1 MAILINTP
9 YSIRLGIAGA
19 GTMGSGIALS
29 ALLTNMVVTL
39 YDISPE
45 VLESARS
52 YIVNHLERK
61 NKLVNLSNLTL
72 TTNLADL
79 RGAAIVIE
87 AAPEIL
93 SMKEE
98 LFAQLDQICPPPAIL
113 ATNTSTLPVTAIA
126 SATHSPQRVAGMH
139 FFNPAPLMP
148 LVEIVQ
154 AAQSHPDTIDSLVR
168 LAEILGKTP
177 VIARDTPGFIVN
189 RVARPFYG
197 EALRLLGEQV
207 ATYQDIDKLVRLGAG
222 FPMGP
227 FELMDLIGIDINLA
241 ATQSIYEQSFREP
254 RFRPH
259 WIQVQMVQ
267 QKKLGRKTG
276 HGFYSYETNPL
287 KQKEVTPRLGQHSGK
302 VQVSQGG
309 WAPGLIDDLA
319 QAGYELVENHSATG
333 NTIQA
338 TFICSNSSE
347 EFRQALTDYDRV
359 LPESHPI
366 FCSTVIFTLAE
377 VASWVSHPQR
387 LVGFDGLFLVGRPT
401 ATLSTLPVTDPQVA
415 SSAQTFLAGLGKTVI
430 WAADS
435 PGMVLPRIISMLAN
449 EAAFVIG
456 EGIADAKTIDRAMSL
471 GTNFPYGP
479 LEWAS
484 RVGYAQVLDI
494 LDHLHAEFHE
504 DRYRAAPLMR
514 RWARLSSLST

>member
-39 YDISPE
+39 YDISPD

-72 TTNLADL
+72 TTNLSDL

-154 AAQSHPDTIDSLVR
+154 AAQSHPDTIDLLVR

-254 RFRPH
+254 RYRPH

-267 QKKLGRKTG
+267 QKYLGRKTG
-276 HGFYSYETNPL
+276 RGFYSYETNPL
-287 KQKEVTPRLGQHSGK
+287 KPKEVTLRLGHHTGK
-302 VQVSQGG
+302 VQVSHGA
-309 WAPGLIDDLA
+309 WAPGLIDDLL
-319 QAGYELVENHSATG
+319 QAGYEIIDNHSATG
-333 NTIQA
+333 NSI
-338 TFICSNSSE
+338 
-347 EFRQALTDYDRV
+347 
-359 LPESHPI
+359 
-366 FCSTVIFTLAE
+366 
-377 VASWVSHPQR
+377 
-387 LVGFDGLFLVGRPT
+387 
-401 ATLSTLPVTDPQVA
+401 
-415 SSAQTFLAGLGKTVI
+415 
-430 WAADS
+430 
-435 PGMVLPRIISMLAN
+435 
-449 EAAFVIG
+449 
-456 EGIADAKTIDRAMSL
+456 
-471 GTNFPYGP
+471 
-479 LEWAS
+479 
-484 RVGYAQVLDI
+484 
-494 LDHLHAEFHE
+494 
-504 DRYRAAPLMR
+504 
-514 RWARLSSLST
+514 